1 MRPSSRPTQQ
11 LPRPS
16 HAHYAYAYAYIVPH
30 PRARP
35 ATPGNPQ
42 PHSRGPLCTRR
53 SNNNIYAQ
61 IIDDSKGLVLVSAS
75 TKEKGMEAATANG
88 GNCNGATEVG
98 KRLGARALEKGVD
111 KVHFDRNGRLYHGRV
126 KSVAEGA
133 REAGLA
139 F

>member
-1 MRPSSRPTQQ
+1 RPPRHPGHPQQ
-11 LPRPS
+11 
-16 HAHYAYAYAYIVPH
+16 
-30 PRARP
+30 
-35 ATPGNPQ
+35 
-42 PHSRGPLCTRR
+42 HSRGPLCTRR